1 MSIVGFIFA
10 RGGSK
15 GIPFKNICPLMG
27 KPLIGW
33 SIEQALKVNRIER
46 LIVSTD
52 SNEIAEIARS
62 FGAEVPFIR
71 PSHLAEDNSP
81 EWLAWRHAI
90 EYLRD
95 QEGYLPKTMIS
106 IPTTAPLR
114 LPVDIENC
122 LDEYARGL
130 ADVVITITDARR
142 SPYFNMVTL
151 QDDGNA
157 KIVIP
162 AEASYS
168 RRQDVPVVY
177 DITTV
182 AYVIDTQ
189 FVLRCH
195 SLFDGRVRAVHIP
208 IERSLDI
215 DTALDFRIAEA
226 LIADRMASK

>member
-1 MSIVGFIFA
+1 M
-10 RGGSK
+10 
-15 GIPFKNICPLMG
+15 
-27 KPLIGW
+27 
-33 SIEQALKVNRIER
+33 
-46 LIVSTD
+46 
-52 SNEIAEIARS
+52 
-62 FGAEVPFIR
+62 
-71 PSHLAEDNSP
+71 
-81 EWLAWRHAI
+81 
-90 EYLRD
+90 
-95 QEGYLPKTMIS
+95 
-106 IPTTAPLR
+106 
-114 LPVDIENC
+114 
-122 LDEYARGL
+122 DEYARGL